1 MEIEKS
7 ETPYHGLHPRAY
19 AQGMLSFDLPVRQA
33 HGPEALEGEAPLG
46 LGSGRRLDGWYGVK
60 QGGAMLRRRFFVTS
74 GLIALGMVIQLG
86 CAKPRVPVA
95 VQTPLA
101 ARVPTQASSL
111 EPLPELIVTEIE
123 KAREPERVYSFTL
136 RDADIHEVMLSISK
150 QTSYNIVVE
159 PDVQGSVT
167 LDLKNVT
174 LTDALDTLTD
184 ILGLTYKVK
193 RNLIWVSRPALDTR
207 IFSLGYV
214 NLKRTGNS
222 STTAQIGAS
231 IAGGVGGA
239 TAGAAGGG
247 GGAGGQTSI
256 TTTSETDL
264 WSSLEAGVTQLLST
278 DGMLVMDKQGGNIL
292 VTDFPRFLDRIA
304 TFLETV
310 EGSVQRQVLIEARL
324 IEVTLTGEFRFGI
337 NWAAVAQAG
346 ALAGATSSGKIFT
359 QALAPASTTDF
370 QIGVTSTDFD
380 ALINILSSQGE
391 VNVLSSPRLATL
403 NNQTAVLRSATDDVF
418 FVTETERVPGAQGGF
433 NSFTTVTP
441 RTVTVGVVLSITPQI
456 SSDGSVILHVRPTV
470 SRSDRTA
477 SITVDNTTISVPI
490 LDVREADVI
499 VRAEEGQVVV
509 IGGLIDE
516 RQTDDEKKVPLLGDL
531 PGIGRLFRQT
541 TQKRD
546 KTELVVLLRPTVLVG
561 KRADEI
567 SARDLAR
574 LKKLK
579 GASPW

>member
-1 MEIEKS
+1 
-7 ETPYHGLHPRAY
+7 
-19 AQGMLSFDLPVRQA
+19 
-33 HGPEALEGEAPLG
+33 
-46 LGSGRRLDGWYGVK
+46 
-60 QGGAMLRRRFFVTS
+60 MLRRRLSVTS
-74 GLIALGMVIQLG
+74 GLIALGLVTQLG
-86 CAKPRVPVA
+86 CAKPRAPVA
-95 VQTPLA
+95 VQTPQA
-101 ARVPTQASSL
+101 ARVPTQASPQ

-123 KAREPERVYSFTL
+123 KEREPERVYSFTL

-150 QTSYNIVVE
+150 QTSYNIVVN
-159 PDVQGSVT
+159 PDVQGTVT

-174 LTDALDTLTD
+174 LTDALDTLTEL
-184 ILGLTYKVK
+184 LGLTYKVK
-193 RNLIWVSRPALDTR
+193 RNLIWVSRPALETR

-247 GGAGGQTSI
+247 GGAGGQTTI
-256 TTTSETDL
+256 TTSSETDL

-278 DGMLVMDKQGGNIL
+278 DGKLVMDKQGGNIL
-292 VTDFPRFLDRIA
+292 VTDFPRSLDRIA
-304 TFLETV
+304 TFLEAV

-324 IEVTLTGEFRFGI
+324 IEITLSGEFRFGV

-346 ALAGATSSGKIFT
+346 ALKGSAFAGKIFS
-359 QALAPASTTDF
+359 QQLAPLNTTDF

-380 ALINILSSQGE
+380 ALINILSTQGE

-403 NNQTAVLRSATDDVF
+403 NNQTAVLRAATDDVF
-418 FVTETERVPGAQGGF
+418 FVTETERTPGPSGVQ
-433 NSFTTVTP
+433 SFTTVTP

-477 SITVDNTTISVPI
+477 EITVDNTTISVPI

-499 VRAEEGQVVV
+499 VRAEAGQVVV

-516 RQTDDEKKVPLLGDL
+516 RQTDEERKVPLLGDL

-541 TQKRD
+541 IKKRD
-546 KTELVVLLRPTVLVG
+546 KTELIVLLRPTVLVG

>member
-1 MEIEKS
+1 
-7 ETPYHGLHPRAY
+7 
-19 AQGMLSFDLPVRQA
+19 
-33 HGPEALEGEAPLG
+33 
-46 LGSGRRLDGWYGVK
+46 
-60 QGGAMLRRRFFVTS
+60 
-74 GLIALGMVIQLG
+74 
-86 CAKPRVPVA
+86 
-95 VQTPLA
+95 
-101 ARVPTQASSL
+101 
-111 EPLPELIVTEIE
+111 
-123 KAREPERVYSFTL
+123 
-136 RDADIHEVMLSISK
+136 
-150 QTSYNIVVE
+150 
-159 PDVQGSVT
+159 
-167 LDLKNVT
+167 
-174 LTDALDTLTD
+174 
-184 ILGLTYKVK
+184 VK
-193 RNLIWVSRPALDTR
+193 RNLIRVSRPALETR

-239 TAGAAGGG
+239 AGGG
-247 GGAGGQTSI
+247 GGAGGQTTI
-256 TTTSETDL
+256 TTSSETDL
-264 WSSLEAGVTQLLST
+264 WGSLEAGVTQLLSP
-278 DGMLVMDKQGGNIL
+278 DGKLVVDKQGGNIL
-292 VTDFPRFLDRIA
+292 VTDFPRSLDRIA
-304 TFLETV
+304 TFLEAV

-324 IEVTLTGEFRFGI
+324 IEVALTGEFRFGI

-346 ALAGATSSGKIFT
+346 ALAGATSSGKIFS
-359 QALAPASTTDF
+359 QALAPPNTTDF

-403 NNQTAVLRSATDDVF
+403 NNQTAVLRAATDDVF
-418 FVTETERVPGAQGGF
+418 FVTETERTPSPSGPVL
-433 NSFTTVTP
+433 FTTVTP

-456 SSDGSVILHVRPTV
+456 SSDGSVILHVRPSV
-470 SRSDRTA
+470 SRSDTTA
-477 SITVDNTTISVPI
+477 DITVDNTTISVPI

-541 TQKRD
+541 IQKRD
-546 KTELVVLLRPTVLVG
+546 KTELIVLLRPTVLVG

-574 LKKLK
+574 LKKLR

>member
-1 MEIEKS
+1 V
-7 ETPYHGLHPRAY
+7 T
-19 AQGMLSFDLPVRQA
+19 
-33 HGPEALEGEAPLG
+33 
-46 LGSGRRLDGWYGVK
+46 
-60 QGGAMLRRRFFVTS
+60 QGGAIIRRRFSITS
-74 GLIALGMVIQLG
+74 GLIALGLITQLG
-86 CAKPRVPVA
+86 CAKPRAPVA
-95 VQTPLA
+95 VQTPPA
-101 ARVPTQASSL
+101 PPVPTQASSQ

-123 KAREPERVYSFTL
+123 KEREPERVYSFTL
-136 RDADIHEVMLSISK
+136 RNADIHEVMLSISK
-150 QTSYNIVVE
+150 QTSYNIVVH

-184 ILGLTYKVK
+184 LLGLTYKVK
-193 RNLIWVSRPALDTR
+193 RNLIRVSRPALETR

-214 NLKRTGNS
+214 SLKRTGSS

-239 TAGAAGGG
+239 TAGATASAAGGG
-247 GGAGGQTSI
+247 GGAGGQTTI
-256 TTTSETDL
+256 TTSSETDL

-278 DGMLVMDKQGGNIL
+278 DGKLVMDKQGGNIL

-337 NWAAVAQAG
+337 NWSAVAQAG
-346 ALAGATSSGKIFT
+346 ALAGDTSSGRIFS
-359 QALAPASTTDF
+359 QLLAPADATDF
-370 QIGVTSTDFD
+370 QIGVTSTNFE

-391 VNVLSSPRLATL
+391 VNVLSSPRLTTL
-403 NNQTAVLRSATDDVF
+403 NNQTAVLRAATDDVF
-418 FVTETERVPGAQGGF
+418 FVIETERTPIAGGGF
-433 NSFTTVTP
+433 DSFTTVTP

-470 SRSDRTA
+470 SRSDEKA
-477 SITVDNTTISVPI
+477 SITVGAGDARTTISVPI

-531 PGIGRLFRQT
+531 PGVGRLFRQT
-541 TQKRD
+541 IQKRE
-546 KTELVVLLRPTVLVG
+546 KTELVVLLRPSVLVG
-561 KRADEI
+561 KRADQI

>member
-1 MEIEKS
+1 MK
-7 ETPYHGLHPRAY
+7 HGR
-19 AQGMLSFDLPVRQA
+19 
-33 HGPEALEGEAPLG
+33 
-46 LGSGRRLDGWYGVK
+46 
-60 QGGAMLRRRFFVTS
+60 AMLRRRLFATS
-74 GLIALGMVIQLG
+74 GLIALGLVTQLG
-86 CAKPRVPVA
+86 CAKPRAPVV
-95 VQTPLA
+95 VQTPPA
-101 ARVPTQASSL
+101 AQVPTQASSQ

-123 KAREPERVYSFTL
+123 KEREPQQVYSFTL
-136 RDADIHEVMLSISK
+136 RNAEIHEVLLSISK
-150 QTSYNIVVE
+150 QTSYNIVVD

-174 LTDALDTLTD
+174 LADALDTLTD
-184 ILGLTYKVK
+184 LLGLTYRVK
-193 RNLIWVSRPALDTR
+193 RNLIRVSRPALETR

-239 TAGAAGGG
+239 AGGG
-247 GGAGGQTSI
+247 GGGGGQTTI
-256 TTTSETDL
+256 TTSSETDL
-264 WSSLEAGVTQLLST
+264 WSSLEAGVTQLLSP
-278 DGMLVMDKQGGNIL
+278 DGKLVMDKQGGNIL
-292 VTDFPRFLDRIA
+292 VTDFPRSLDRIA
-304 TFLETV
+304 AFLEAV
-310 EGSVQRQVLIEARL
+310 EGSVQRQVLIEAR
-324 IEVTLTGEFRFGI
+324 IIAVTLTGEFRFGI
-337 NWAAVAQAG
+337 DWSAVARAG
-346 ALAGATSSGKIFT
+346 ALAGATSSGLIFS
-359 QALAPASTTDF
+359 QVLAPANTTEF
-370 QIGVTSTDFD
+370 QIGVTSSDFN
-380 ALINILSSQGE
+380 ALVNILSSQGE

-418 FVTETERVPGAQGGF
+418 FVTETERVPGTSGGF

-470 SRSDRTA
+470 SRSDSTA
-477 SITVDNTTISVPI
+477 DITVDNTTISVPI

-561 KRADEI
+561 KRADQI

-574 LKKLK
+574 MKKLR

>member
-1 MEIEKS
+1 
-7 ETPYHGLHPRAY
+7 
-19 AQGMLSFDLPVRQA
+19 
-33 HGPEALEGEAPLG
+33 
-46 LGSGRRLDGWYGVK
+46 
-60 QGGAMLRRRFFVTS
+60 MLRRCFSIAS
-74 GLIALGMVIQLG
+74 GLIALGLVTQLG
-86 CAKPRVPVA
+86 CAKPRAPIA
-95 VQTPLA
+95 VQTPQA
-101 ARVPTQASSL
+101 PPVPTQAFSK

-123 KAREPERVYSFTL
+123 KEREPEKVYSFTL
-136 RDADIHEVMLSISK
+136 RDADIHEVLLSISK
-150 QTSYNIVVE
+150 QTSYNVVVD

-184 ILGLTYKVK
+184 LLGLTYRVK
-193 RNLIWVSRPALDTR
+193 RNLIRVSRPAPETR
-207 IFSLGYV
+207 IFSLQYV
-214 NLKRTGNS
+214 NLKRTGTS

-239 TAGAAGGG
+239 TAGASAAAGGG
-247 GGAGGQTSI
+247 EGAGGQTTI
-256 TTTSETDL
+256 TTSSETDL
-264 WSSLEAGVTQLLST
+264 WSSLEAGVTQLLSAE
-278 DGMLVMDKQGGNIL
+278 GKLVIDKQGGNIL

-304 TFLETV
+304 NFLEIV

-324 IEVTLTGEFRFGI
+324 IEVTLTGKFRFGI
-337 NWAAVAQAG
+337 DWSAVAQAG
-346 ALAGATSSGKIFT
+346 ALAGNTSSGRIFS
-359 QALAPASTTDF
+359 QLLAPADATDF
-370 QIGVTSTDFD
+370 QIGVTSTDFA
-380 ALINILSSQGE
+380 ALVNILSEQGE
-391 VNVLSSPRLATL
+391 VNVLSSPRLAAL

-418 FVTETERVPGAQGGF
+418 FVTETERTSAAGGGF
-433 NSFTTVTP
+433 ASVTTVTP

-470 SRSDRTA
+470 SRSDTTA
-477 SITVDNTTISVPI
+477 SITVGEADNRTTISVPI

-531 PGIGRLFRQT
+531 PGVGRLFRQT
-541 TQKRD
+541 IQERK
-546 KTELVVLLRPTVLVG
+546 KTELVVLLRPSVLVG
-561 KRADEI
+561 KRADQI
-567 SARDLAR
+567 SARDLGR

>member
-1 MEIEKS
+1 
-7 ETPYHGLHPRAY
+7 
-19 AQGMLSFDLPVRQA
+19 
-33 HGPEALEGEAPLG
+33 
-46 LGSGRRLDGWYGVK
+46 
-60 QGGAMLRRRFFVTS
+60 MLRRCISITS
-74 GLIALGMVIQLG
+74 GLIALGLVTQLG
-86 CAKPRVPVA
+86 CAKPRAPVV
-95 VQTPLA
+95 VQTPQA
-101 ARVPTQASSL
+101 PPVPTQASSQ

-123 KAREPERVYSFTL
+123 KEREPERVYSFTL
-136 RDADIHEVMLSISK
+136 RGADIHEVMLSISK
-150 QTSYNIVVE
+150 QTAYNIVVD

-184 ILGLTYKVK
+184 LLGLTYKVR
-193 RNLIWVSRPALDTR
+193 RNLIRVSRPALETR

-222 STTAQIGAS
+222 STTAQIGAG

-239 TAGAAGGG
+239 TAGASAAGGG
-247 GGAGGQTSI
+247 GGAGGQTTI
-256 TTTSETDL
+256 TTSSETDL

-278 DGMLVMDKQGGNIL
+278 DGKLVVDKQGGNIL

-324 IEVTLTGEFRFGI
+324 IEVTLEGEFRFGI
-337 NWAAVAQAG
+337 NWSAVAQAG
-346 ALAGATSSGKIFT
+346 ALRGAVSTGKIFS
-359 QALAPASTTDF
+359 QALAPANATDF

-418 FVTETERVPGAQGGF
+418 FVTETERVPGPSGGF
-433 NSFTTVTP
+433 ASVTTVTP

-470 SRSDRTA
+470 SRSDSTA
-477 SITVDNTTISVPI
+477 SITVGDADNRTTISVPV

-499 VRAEEGQVVV
+499 VRAKEGQVVV

-516 RQTDDEKKVPLLGDL
+516 RGRDDEKKVPLLGDL
-531 PGIGRLFRQT
+531 PGVGRLFRQT
-541 TQKRD
+541 IQERE

-574 LKKLK
+574 LKRLT

>member
-1 MEIEKS
+1 M
-7 ETPYHGLHPRAY
+7 
-19 AQGMLSFDLPVRQA
+19 
-33 HGPEALEGEAPLG
+33 
-46 LGSGRRLDGWYGVK
+46 K
-60 QGGAMLRRRFFVTS
+60 QVGAMLRRRFAITS
-74 GLIALGMVIQLG
+74 GLIALSLVTQLG
-86 CAKPRVPVA
+86 CAKPRAPVA
-95 VQTPLA
+95 VQTPQA
-101 ARVPTQASSL
+101 ARVPTQASSQ

-123 KAREPERVYSFTL
+123 KKREPQRVYSFTL

-150 QTSYNIVVE
+150 QTSYNIVVD

-184 ILGLTYKVK
+184 LLGLTYKVK
-193 RNLIWVSRPALDTR
+193 RNLIRVSRPALETR

-222 STTAQIGAS
+222 STTAQIGAG

-247 GGAGGQTSI
+247 GGAGGQTTI
-256 TTTSETDL
+256 TTSSETDL

-278 DGMLVMDKQGGNIL
+278 DGKLVMDKQGGNIL

-337 NWAAVAQAG
+337 NWSAVAQAG
-346 ALAGATSSGKIFT
+346 ALRGAVSTGKIFS

-433 NSFTTVTP
+433 ASFTTVTP

-470 SRSDRTA
+470 SRSDSTA
-477 SITVDNTTISVPI
+477 DITVDNTTISVPI

-499 VRAEEGQVVV
+499 VRAEQGQVVV

-531 PGIGRLFRQT
+531 PGVGRLFRQT
-541 TQKRD
+541 IQKRD

-561 KRADEI
+561 KRADQI

-574 LKKLK
+574 LKKLR

>member
-1 MEIEKS
+1 
-7 ETPYHGLHPRAY
+7 
-19 AQGMLSFDLPVRQA
+19 
-33 HGPEALEGEAPLG
+33 
-46 LGSGRRLDGWYGVK
+46 
-60 QGGAMLRRRFFVTS
+60 MLRRRFSVTS
-74 GLIALGMVIQLG
+74 GLIALGLVTQLG
-86 CAKPRVPVA
+86 CAKPRAPVA
-95 VQTPLA
+95 VQTPQA
-101 ARVPTQASSL
+101 ARVPTQASPQ

-123 KAREPERVYSFTL
+123 TEREPERVYSFTL
-136 RDADIHEVMLSISK
+136 READIHEVMLSISK

-184 ILGLTYKVK
+184 LLGLTYKVR
-193 RNLIWVSRPALDTR
+193 RNLIWVSRPALETR

-214 NLKRTGNS
+214 NLKRTGTS

-247 GGAGGQTSI
+247 GGAGGQTTI
-256 TTTSETDL
+256 TTSSETDL

-278 DGMLVMDKQGGNIL
+278 DGKLVMDKQGGNIL

-304 TFLETV
+304 AFLETV
-310 EGSVQRQVLIEARL
+310 EGSVQRQVLIEARI

-337 NWAAVAQAG
+337 NWAAVARAG
-346 ALAGATSSGKIFT
+346 ALAGATSSGKIFN
-359 QALAPASTTDF
+359 QALAPANTTDF

-391 VNVLSSPRLATL
+391 VNVLSSPRLTTL

-418 FVTETERVPGAQGGF
+418 FVTETERTPGPSGVQ
-433 NSFTTVTP
+433 SFTTVTP

-516 RQTDDEKKVPLLGDL
+516 RQTDDVRKVPLLGDL

-541 TQKRD
+541 IQMRD

-561 KRADEI
+561 KRADQI

>member
-1 MEIEKS
+1 
-7 ETPYHGLHPRAY
+7 
-19 AQGMLSFDLPVRQA
+19 
-33 HGPEALEGEAPLG
+33 
-46 LGSGRRLDGWYGVK
+46 
-60 QGGAMLRRRFFVTS
+60 MLRRGLSVTS
-74 GLIALGMVIQLG
+74 GLIALGLVTQLG
-86 CAKPRVPVA
+86 CAKPRAPVA
-95 VQTPLA
+95 VQTPQA
-101 ARVPTQASSL
+101 ARVPTQASSQ

-123 KAREPERVYSFTL
+123 KEREPERVYSFTL
-136 RDADIHEVMLSISK
+136 RGADIHEVMLSISK
-150 QTSYNIVVE
+150 QTSYNIVVD
-159 PDVQGSVT
+159 PDVQGTVT

-184 ILGLTYKVK
+184 LLGLTYRVK
-193 RNLIWVSRPALDTR
+193 RNLIRVSRPALETR

-214 NLKRTGNS
+214 NLKRTANS

-239 TAGAAGGG
+239 TAGATAGGG
-247 GGAGGQTSI
+247 GGAGGQTTI
-256 TTTSETDL
+256 TTSSETDL
-264 WSSLEAGVTQLLST
+264 WSSLEAGVTQLLSP
-278 DGMLVMDKQGGNIL
+278 DGKLVVDKQGGNIL

-324 IEVTLTGEFRFGI
+324 IEVTLSGKFRFGI
-337 NWAAVAQAG
+337 DWSAVAQAG
-346 ALAGATSSGKIFT
+346 ALAGGTSSGRIFS
-359 QALAPASTTDF
+359 QLLAPGDATDF
-370 QIGVTSTDFD
+370 QIGVTSTDFA

-418 FVTETERVPGAQGGF
+418 FVTETERTPSPSGPVL
-433 NSFTTVTP
+433 FTTVTP

-470 SRSDRTA
+470 SRKSGESTI
-477 SITVDNTTISVPI
+477 STETTTISVPI
-490 LDVREADVI
+490 LEVREADVI
-499 VRAEEGQVVV
+499 VRAEQGQVVV

-531 PGIGRLFRQT
+531 PGVGRLFRQT
-541 TQKRD
+541 IQERN

-561 KRADEI
+561 KRADQI

-574 LKKLK
+574 LKKLR

>member
-1 MEIEKS
+1 
-7 ETPYHGLHPRAY
+7 
-19 AQGMLSFDLPVRQA
+19 
-33 HGPEALEGEAPLG
+33 
-46 LGSGRRLDGWYGVK
+46 
-60 QGGAMLRRRFFVTS
+60 MLRRRFSITS
-74 GLIALGMVIQLG
+74 GLIALGLVAQLG
-86 CAKPRVPVA
+86 CAKPRGPVA
-95 VQTPLA
+95 VQTPPA
-101 ARVPTQASSL
+101 PPVPTQASSK

-123 KAREPERVYSFTL
+123 KEREPERVYSFTL
-136 RDADIHEVMLSISK
+136 RDADIHEVLLSISK
-150 QTSYNIVVE
+150 QTSYNIVVD

-184 ILGLTYKVK
+184 LLGLTYRVR
-193 RNLIWVSRPALDTR
+193 RNLIRVSRPALETR
-207 IFSLGYV
+207 IFSLQYV
-214 NLKRTGNS
+214 NLKRTGSS

-239 TAGAAGGG
+239 AGGATAGGG
-247 GGAGGQTSI
+247 GGAGGQTTI
-256 TTTSETDL
+256 TTSSETDL

-278 DGMLVMDKQGGNIL
+278 DGKLVMDKQGGNIL
-292 VTDFPRFLDRIA
+292 VTDFPRSLDRIA

-310 EGSVQRQVLIEARL
+310 EGSVHRQVLIEARL

-337 NWAAVAQAG
+337 DWSAVAQAG
-346 ALAGATSSGKIFT
+346 ALAGATSSGRICS
-359 QALAPASTTDF
+359 QALAPGDATDF
-370 QIGVTSTDFD
+370 QIGVTSTDFA
-380 ALINILSSQGE
+380 ALVNILSSQGE

-418 FVTETERVPGAQGGF
+418 FVTETERVPGPTGGF

-470 SRSDRTA
+470 SRSDTEA
-477 SITVDNTTISVPI
+477 SITVDDTTITVPI

-516 RQTDDEKKVPLLGDL
+516 RQTDDERKVPFLGDL
-531 PGIGRLFRQT
+531 PGVGRLFRQT
-541 TQKRD
+541 VQKRD
-546 KTELVVLLRPTVLVG
+546 KTELVVLLRPTVMVG

>member
-1 MEIEKS
+1 M
-7 ETPYHGLHPRAY
+7 
-19 AQGMLSFDLPVRQA
+19 
-33 HGPEALEGEAPLG
+33 
-46 LGSGRRLDGWYGVK
+46 K
-60 QGGAMLRRRFFVTS
+60 QGSAGLRRRVAITS
-74 GLIALGMVIQLG
+74 GLIALGLVTQLG
-86 CAKPRVPVA
+86 CAKPRAPVA
-95 VQTPLA
+95 VQTPQA
-101 ARVPTQASSL
+101 AAVPTQASSQ

-123 KAREPERVYSFTL
+123 KEREPERVYSFTL
-136 RDADIHEVMLSISK
+136 RGADIHEVMLSISK

-174 LTDALDTLTD
+174 LTDALDTLTKL
-184 ILGLTYKVK
+184 LGLTYKVK
-193 RNLIWVSRPALDTR
+193 RNLIWVSRPALETR

-239 TAGAAGGG
+239 TAGAGGSG
-247 GGAGGQTSI
+247 EGAGGQTTI
-256 TTTSETDL
+256 TTSSETDL
-264 WSSLEAGVTQLLST
+264 WSSLEAGLTQLLST
-278 DGMLVMDKQGGNIL
+278 DGKLVMDKQGGNIL

-304 TFLETV
+304 NFLETV

-324 IEVTLTGEFRFGI
+324 IEVTLSGKFRFGI
-337 NWAAVAQAG
+337 DWSAVAQAG
-346 ALAGATSSGKIFT
+346 ALAGGTASGKIFSQT
-359 QALAPASTTDF
+359 LKPDTSDF
-370 QIGVTSTDFD
+370 QVGVTSTDFD

-391 VNVLSSPRLATL
+391 VNVLSSPRLTTL

-418 FVTETERVPGAQGGF
+418 FVTETERTPGPSGVQ
-433 NSFTTVTP
+433 SFTTVTP

-477 SITVDNTTISVPI
+477 EITVDNTTISVPI

-516 RQTDDEKKVPLLGDL
+516 RQTDDERKVPLLGDL

-541 TQKRD
+541 IKKRD
-546 KTELVVLLRPTVLVG
+546 KTELIVLLRPTVLVG

-574 LKKLK
+574 LKKLR

>member
-1 MEIEKS
+1 
-7 ETPYHGLHPRAY
+7 
-19 AQGMLSFDLPVRQA
+19 
-33 HGPEALEGEAPLG
+33 
-46 LGSGRRLDGWYGVK
+46 
-60 QGGAMLRRRFFVTS
+60 MLRRRFSVTS
-74 GLIALGMVIQLG
+74 GLIALGLVTQLG
-86 CAKPRVPVA
+86 CAKPRAPVA
-95 VQTPLA
+95 VQTPQA
-101 ARVPTQASSL
+101 AAVPTQASSQ

-123 KAREPERVYSFTL
+123 KEREPERVYSFTL

-150 QTSYNIVVE
+150 QTSYNIVVH

-174 LTDALDTLTD
+174 LTDALDTLTNL
-184 ILGLTYKVK
+184 LGLTYKVK
-193 RNLIWVSRPALDTR
+193 RNLIRVSRPALETR

-214 NLKRTGNS
+214 NLKRTANS

-231 IAGGVGGA
+231 IAGGVGGGTPGA

-247 GGAGGQTSI
+247 GGAGGQTTI
-256 TTTSETDL
+256 TTSSETDL
-264 WSSLEAGVTQLLST
+264 WSSIEAGVTQLLST
-278 DGMLVMDKQGGNIL
+278 DGKLVMDKQGGNIL

-304 TFLETV
+304 AFLETV
-310 EGSVQRQVLIEARL
+310 EGSVQRQVLIEARI
-324 IEVTLTGEFRFGI
+324 IEVTLSGKFRFGI
-337 NWAAVAQAG
+337 DWSAVAQAG
-346 ALAGATSSGKIFT
+346 ALAGGTASGKIFSQT
-359 QALAPASTTDF
+359 LKPDTSDF
-370 QIGVTSTDFD
+370 QVGVTSTDFD

-391 VNVLSSPRLATL
+391 VNVLSSPRLTTL
-403 NNQTAVLRSATDDVF
+403 NNQTAVLKAATDDVF
-418 FVTETERVPGAQGGF
+418 FVTETERVPGAGGGF
-433 NSFTTVTP
+433 NSITTVTP

-499 VRAEEGQVVV
+499 VRAEEGQVIV
-509 IGGLIDE
+509 IAGLIDE
-516 RQTDDEKKVPLLGDL
+516 RQTDDEKKIPILGDL

-541 TQKRD
+541 IQTRD

-561 KRADEI
+561 KRADQI

>member
-1 MEIEKS
+1 M
-7 ETPYHGLHPRAY
+7 
-19 AQGMLSFDLPVRQA
+19 
-33 HGPEALEGEAPLG
+33 
-46 LGSGRRLDGWYGVK
+46 K
-60 QGGAMLRRRFFVTS
+60 QVGAMLRRRVAITS
-74 GLIALGMVIQLG
+74 GLIALGLVTQLG
-86 CAKPRVPVA
+86 CAKPRAPVA
-95 VQTPLA
+95 VQTPPALP
-101 ARVPTQASSL
+101 VPTQASSQ

-123 KAREPERVYSFTL
+123 KEREPERVYSFTL

-150 QTSYNIVVE
+150 QTSYNIVVH

-184 ILGLTYKVK
+184 LLGLTYKVK
-193 RNLIWVSRPALDTR
+193 RNLIRVSRPALETR

-214 NLKRTGNS
+214 NLKRTANS
-222 STTAQIGAS
+222 STTAQIGAG

-239 TAGAAGGG
+239 TAGATAAAAGGG
-247 GGAGGQTSI
+247 GGAGGQTTI
-256 TTTSETDL
+256 TTSSETDL

-278 DGMLVMDKQGGNIL
+278 DGKLVMDKHGGNIL
-292 VTDFPRFLDRIA
+292 VTDFPRFLDRVA

-324 IEVTLTGEFRFGI
+324 IEVTLTGKFRFGI
-337 NWAAVAQAG
+337 DWSAVARAG
-346 ALAGATSSGKIFT
+346 ALKGSTFGGKIFR
-359 QALAPASTTDF
+359 QALVPADATDF

-391 VNVLSSPRLATL
+391 VNVLSSPRLTTL

-418 FVTETERVPGAQGGF
+418 FVTETERTPGPSGVQ
-433 NSFTTVTP
+433 SFTTVTP

-470 SRSDRTA
+470 SRKSGDATISISTGTA
-477 SITVDNTTISVPI
+477 STTDISVPI

-516 RQTDDEKKVPLLGDL
+516 RQTDDEKKIPILGDL

-541 TQKRD
+541 IQTRD

-561 KRADEI
+561 KRADQI

>member
-1 MEIEKS
+1 
-7 ETPYHGLHPRAY
+7 
-19 AQGMLSFDLPVRQA
+19 
-33 HGPEALEGEAPLG
+33 
-46 LGSGRRLDGWYGVK
+46 
-60 QGGAMLRRRFFVTS
+60 MLRRRVSITS
-74 GLIALGMVIQLG
+74 GLIALGLVTQLG
-86 CAKPRVPVA
+86 CAIPSAPVA
-95 VQTPLA
+95 VQTPHPPP
-101 ARVPTQASSL
+101 VPIQASSQ

-123 KAREPERVYSFTL
+123 KEREPERVYSFTL

-150 QTSYNIVVE
+150 QTSYNIVVH

-184 ILGLTYKVK
+184 LLGLTYKVK
-193 RNLIWVSRPALDTR
+193 RNLIRVSRPALETR

-214 NLKRTGNS
+214 NLKRTSNS

-231 IAGGVGGA
+231 IGGGVGGA
-239 TAGAAGGG
+239 TAGATAAAAGGG
-247 GGAGGQTSI
+247 GGAGGQTTI
-256 TTTSETDL
+256 TTSSETDL
-264 WSSLEAGVTQLLST
+264 WSSVEAGVTQLLST
-278 DGMLVMDKQGGNIL
+278 DGKLVVDKQGGNIL

-324 IEVTLTGEFRFGI
+324 IEVTLTGNFRFGI
-337 NWAAVAQAG
+337 DWSAVARAG
-346 ALAGATSSGKIFT
+346 ALAGGTASGKIFSQT
-359 QALAPASTTDF
+359 LKPDTSDF

-403 NNQTAVLRSATDDVF
+403 NNQTAVLKAATDDVF

-509 IGGLIDE
+509 IAGLIDE
-516 RQTDDEKKVPLLGDL
+516 RQTDDEKKIPILGDL
-531 PGIGRLFRQT
+531 PGVGRLFRQT
-541 TQKRD
+541 IQTRD
-546 KTELVVLLRPTVLVG
+546 KTELVILLRPTVLVG
-561 KRADEI
+561 KRADQI
-567 SARDLAR
+567 SSRDLAR

>member
-1 MEIEKS
+1 
-7 ETPYHGLHPRAY
+7 
-19 AQGMLSFDLPVRQA
+19 
-33 HGPEALEGEAPLG
+33 
-46 LGSGRRLDGWYGVK
+46 
-60 QGGAMLRRRFFVTS
+60 MLRRHFSITS
-74 GLIALGMVIQLG
+74 GLIALGLVAQLG
-86 CAKPRVPVA
+86 CVKPRAPVA
-95 VQTPLA
+95 VHTPPA
-101 ARVPTQASSL
+101 PPVPTQASSK

-123 KAREPERVYSFTL
+123 KERESERVYSFTL
-136 RDADIHEVMLSISK
+136 RDADIHEVMLSIAK

-174 LTDALDTLTD
+174 LTDALDTLTNL
-184 ILGLTYKVK
+184 LGLTYKVK
-193 RNLIWVSRPALDTR
+193 RNLIWVARPALETR
-207 IFSLGYV
+207 IFSFQYV

-231 IAGGVGGA
+231 IAGGGGA
-239 TAGAAGGG
+239 TAGGG
-247 GGAGGQTSI
+247 GGAGGQTTI
-256 TTTSETDL
+256 TTSSETDL

-278 DGMLVMDKQGGNIL
+278 DGKLVMDKQGGNIL

-310 EGSVQRQVLIEARL
+310 EGSVHRQVLIEARL
-324 IEVTLTGEFRFGI
+324 IEVTLKGEHRFGI
-337 NWAAVAQAG
+337 NWAAVARAG
-346 ALAGATSSGKIFT
+346 ALAGATSSGKIFS
-359 QALAPASTTDF
+359 QALAPANTTDF

-380 ALINILSSQGE
+380 ALINILNSQGE
-391 VNVLSSPRLATL
+391 VNVLSSPRLTAL

-418 FVTETERVPGAQGGF
+418 FVTETERTPSSQGF
-433 NSFTTVTP
+433 QSVTTVTP

-470 SRSDRTA
+470 SRSDETA

-516 RQTDDEKKVPLLGDL
+516 RQTNDEKKIPLLGDL
-531 PGIGRLFRQT
+531 PGIGRLFCQT
-541 TQKRD
+541 IQKRD
-546 KTELVVLLRPTVLVG
+546 KTELVVLLRPSVLVG
-561 KRADEI
+561 KRADQI